1 MQVGMIGLGK
11 MGANMARR
19 LMAGGHQCVG
29 FDVNEANVTNLTK
42 EGAAGATTL
51 EEFVS
56 LLETPRVVWCMVPAG
71 DLTEKTVMALAELL
85 EKDDIIIDGG
95 NSFYKDDVR
104 RAKLL
109 ADKRIHYLDVGTSG
123 GVWGIERG
131 YCLMI
136 GGPEQAVQLVD
147 PIFKTLAPGKGDIEP
162 TPGRESLP
170 GTADQGYLHCGPS
183 GSGHFVKMIHNGI
196 EYGMMLAY
204 AEGFDIMRNA
214 DSDNLPEE
222 QRYNL
227 DLKEIAEVWRR
238 GSVVGSWLLDLTAI
252 ALLENPDLSN
262 YSGYVE
268 DSGEGRWTV
277 QAAIDEA
284 VPANVLT
291 AALFSRFRSRQP
303 ACFSD
308 KMLSAMRMQFG
319 GHVEKK

>member
-1 MQVGMIGLGK
+1 
-11 MGANMARR
+11 
-19 LMAGGHQCVG
+19 
-29 FDVNEANVTNLTK
+29 
-42 EGAAGATTL
+42 
-51 EEFVS
+51 
-56 LLETPRVVWCMVPAG
+56 
-71 DLTEKTVMALAELL
+71 
-85 EKDDIIIDGG
+85 
-95 NSFYKDDVR
+95 
-104 RAKLL
+104 
-109 ADKRIHYLDVGTSG
+109 
-123 GVWGIERG
+123 
-131 YCLMI
+131 MI
-136 GGPEQAVQLVD
+136 GGAEQAVQLVD
-147 PIFKTLAPGKGDIEP
+147 PVFKTLAPGKGDIEP
-162 TPGRESLP
+162 TPGRGNLP

-214 DSDNLPEE
+214 DSGNLPEE
-222 QRYNL
+222 LRYDL

-277 QAAIDEA
+277 QAAIEEA

-291 AALFSRFRSRQP
+291 AALYSRFRSRQDS
-303 ACFSD
+303 CFSD
-308 KMLSAMRMQFG
+308 KMLSAMRKQFG

>member
-29 FDVNEANVTNLTK
+29 FDVNEANVTNLMK
-42 EGAAGATTL
+42 EGAAGATSL

-56 LLETPRVVWCMVPAG
+56 LLEAPRVVWCMVPAG
-71 DLTEKTVMALAELL
+71 DLTEKTVTALAELL

-109 ADKRIHYLDVGTSG
+109 ADKGIHYLDVGTSG

-136 GGPEQAVQLVD
+136 GGPKPAVQLVD

-162 TPGRESLP
+162 TPGRGNHP

-214 DSDNLPEE
+214 L
-222 QRYNL
+222 
-227 DLKEIAEVWRR
+227 IATICRKNCATISILR
-238 GSVVGSWLLDLTAI
+238 KS
-252 ALLENPDLSN
+252 P
-262 YSGYVE
+262 
-268 DSGEGRWTV
+268 
-277 QAAIDEA
+277 
-284 VPANVLT
+284 
-291 AALFSRFRSRQP
+291 
-303 ACFSD
+303 
-308 KMLSAMRMQFG
+308 KFG
-319 GHVEKK
+319 GAVVWWVPGYSI